1 MRVISKTAVLSFV
14 SRVCEFFRHFLRAS
28 VGRVD

>member
-14 SRVCEFFRHFLRAS
+14 NIVREFVRHFLRAS